1 MTGDPNSHFPTTRF
15 SAVKGIRNAD
25 AETRRRSWDALIAV
39 YWRPSYKYVRIRWK
53 LDPEQAQDAIQSFFL
68 TAFEKQYLADFDP
81 SMARFRTYLRI
92 CLDRFIMKQ
101 QQSSERLK
109 RGGDIEHLSLD
120 FASAD
125 SELNRLAASAT
136 ERPDQLFDQEWVRSI
151 LVLSIHKF
159 RATCMEQEKEIYF
172 RLFERYDLGDDTS
185 LTYALLGEQFA
196 LSVETVTNY
205 LAWARRQF
213 RQTVLETI
221 AELTGNEEEY
231 REEVLAVLGIKLT

>member
-25 AETRRRSWDALIAV
+25 VETRRRSWDALFAV

-81 SMARFRTYLRI
+81 SIARFRTYLRI
-92 CLDRFIMKQ
+92 CIDRYVMKERQ
-101 QQSSERLK
+101 ASERLK
-109 RGGDIEHLSLD
+109 RGGDFEHLSLD

-125 SELNRLAASAT
+125 SELSRVAASAI
-136 ERPDQLFDQEWVRSI
+136 EQPDQLFDQEWVRSI

-159 RATCMEQEKEIYF
+159 KASCSEQEKEVYF
-172 RLFERYDLGDDTS
+172 KLFEKYDLGDDVS
-185 LTYALLGEQFA
+185 LTYAQLGEQFA